1 MDVPVYMPVIKPG
14 RPRIDKVY
22 QLVAQTAELGAEKDS
37 VFKLA
42 ENICW
47 QWLSLKFF
55 NDPEMDPPKESV
67 MHRVPGQSL
76 EVRIVQERGL
86 WTARLEQPDTP
97 FRGRRAMP
105 GRNWVTDISLSLEG
119 DRLKVV
125 VYVICAT
132 VGVVDASPPFLT
144 RPRVAV
150 ELAQKLHLAEER
162 ELSDRPWHLQNEQE
176 LGQLRELLGSHSR
189 TIPVFV
195 ISEHPPDAQPPPA
208 CTVDS
213 AWLASEAQTLAHVVV
228 LPQKLSFAWTD
239 MVSKRWSVFGGAVR
253 TYWPLLD
260 FDTDSEFR
268 HPLVLPARI
277 REWRYEEIVEGGFN
291 GHVGAP
297 ALQRFLVDKAKKHS
311 AMKFI
316 QHPIYVTDAR
326 AIEARLKKEKA
337 ERDTEE
343 YYNQYLGEIEA
354 ANDKCNELQNELNAK
369 EAESLAI
376 MEERDGYKDENW
388 RLRERNHKLKEEI
401 THRKAGEPIEAE
413 SIPDDYPSLCDYVD
427 EELVDGLI
435 LHPKAKRGLKNS
447 RYEDSTLV
455 YNALLLLATK
465 YREMRTGDDDA
476 KRAFENECQSLGLQ
490 LGRAVSKT
498 RAGQEGEEYWRNWH
512 GRRFLLQDH
521 LKKGDSRDERRC
533 LRIYFFWD
541 DDEQIVVVGW
551 LTSHL
556 DTSHT

>member
-119 DRLKVV
+119 SRLKVV

-150 ELAQKLHLAEER
+150 VLAQNLHLAEER
-162 ELSDRPWHLQNEQE
+162 ELSDTPWRLQSKQE
-176 LGQLRELLGSHSR
+176 LEQLRELLGSRSR
-189 TIPVFV
+189 TIPVIV
-195 ISEHPPDAQPPPA
+195 ITESAPDAELSSS
-208 CTVDS
+208 CLVDA
-213 AWLASEAQTLAHVVV
+213 AWLAAETQTLAHVVV
-228 LPQKLSFAWTD
+228 LPHELSFAWTD
-239 MVSKRWSVFGGAVR
+239 LVTERWSVYGGAVR
-253 TYWPLLD
+253 TYRPRLD
-260 FDTDSEFR
+260 FNNDSKKR
-268 HPLVLPARI
+268 HPLVLPAKI
-277 REWRYEEIVEGGFN
+277 REWRYEEIVEGGVES
-291 GHVGAP
+291 HVGAQ
-297 ALQRFLVDKAKKHS
+297 AFMHFLVEKAKRNS
-311 AMKFI
+311 ADKVI
-316 QHPIYVTDAR
+316 QHPIYVADAR
-326 AIEARLKKEKA
+326 AIEARLKREKA
-337 ERDTEE
+337 KRDTEE
-343 YYNQYLGEIEA
+343 DFNQYLAEIEA
-354 ANDKCNELQNELNAK
+354 ANAKCNELQGKLDAADAALLAQK
-369 EAESLAI
+369 EECDS
-376 MEERDGYKDENW
+376 YKDENW
-388 RLRERNHKLKEEI
+388 LLRERNRRLSEKI
-401 THRKAGEPIEAE
+401 RQRKADESLETE
-413 SIPDDYPSLCDYVD
+413 SIPLDYPSLCDYVD